1 MEISFV
7 EQFVGSHV
15 RDPFGR
21 VVGTLVSVYSNV
33 DGEVEAI
40 ELALGG
46 NTFTTIPA
54 ERLMKKDDK
63 LVIMPEW
70 MSEARSV
77 YRKLDT
83 AMRRLKALET
93 MMKNGDFNPDI
104 VAEARKKV
112 EQQMGK
118 LKGKLGEV
126 KKMIKDRLN
135 ELEDQVLQMDK
146 ALVNLQM
153 SYIAGEISERRYQQA
168 ASAIRQQKEIAME
181 EKKALKEWIEK
192 LERLERE
199 PVEVN
204 EEKVASTPQTTST
217 TVAPLTIDLQD

>member
-1 MEISFV
+1 
-7 EQFVGSHV
+7 V

-33 DGEVEAI
+33 DGEVEAV
-40 ELALGG
+40 EVALGG
-46 NTFTTIPA
+46 NKFTTVPA

-70 MSEARSV
+70 MAEARSV

-93 MMKNGDFNPDI
+93 MAKNGDFNPDI

-118 LKGKLGEV
+118 LKGKLSEV
-126 KKMIKDRLN
+126 KKMIRERIN

-168 ASAIRQQKEIAME
+168 ASAIRQQKEIAFE
-181 EKKALKEWIEK
+181 EKKSLKEWMEK

-199 PVEVN
+199 PVEVHE
-204 EEKVASTPQTTST
+204 EEKAAQVPQTAT
-217 TVAPLTIDLQD
+217 TAVTPLTIDLQD

>member
-1 MEISFV
+1 MEVSFV

-21 VVGTLVSVYSNV
+21 IVGTLVSIYSNV
-33 DGEVEAI
+33 DGEVEAV
-40 ELALGG
+40 EVALGG
-46 NTFTTIPA
+46 NRFTTIPA
-54 ERLMKKDDK
+54 ERLSKKDDE

-70 MSEARSV
+70 MAEARSV

-83 AMRRLKALET
+83 AMRRLKALDA
-93 MMKNGDFNPDI
+93 MMKSGDFNPEI

-126 KKMIKDRLN
+126 KKMIKERLN
-135 ELEDQVLQMDK
+135 ELDDQILQMEK

-168 ASAIRQQKEIAME
+168 VSSIRHQKEIAFE
-181 EKKALKEWIEK
+181 EKKALKEWMEKLEK
-192 LERLERE
+192 LERE
-199 PVEVN
+199 PA
-204 EEKVASTPQTTST
+204 EEKEEKPVHQQAPATASSPI
-217 TVAPLTIDLQD
+217 VLDLAD

>member
-15 RDPFGR
+15 QDPFGR
-21 VVGTLVSVYSNV
+21 VVGTLVSVYSNI
-33 DGEVEAI
+33 DGEVEAV
-40 ELALGG
+40 ELALGE
-46 NTFTTIPA
+46 NKFTTVPA
-54 ERLMKKDDK
+54 ERLGKKDGK
-63 LVIMPEW
+63 LVIMPLW

-93 MMKNGDFNPDI
+93 MSNNDDFNPDL
-104 VAEARKKV
+104 VAEAKKKV
-112 EQQMGK
+112 EQQMSK
-118 LKGKLGEV
+118 LKERLADV
-126 KKMIKDRLN
+126 KRMIRERIN
-135 ELEDQVLQMDK
+135 ELEDQMIQMEK

-168 ASAIRQQKEIAME
+168 AATIRQQKEIVNE
-181 EKKALKEWIEK
+181 EKRALKEWLEK

-199 PVEVN
+199 PAEVREQPKAVEP
-204 EEKVASTPQTTST
+204 PQTST
-217 TVAPLTIDLQD
+217 TPIMIDLQD

>member
-135 ELEDQVLQMDK
+135 ELEDQALQMDK

-181 EKKALKEWIEK
+181 EKRALKEWMEK

-204 EEKVASTPQTTST
+204 EEKATSVPQTTST
-217 TVAPLTIDLQD
+217 SVAPLTIDLQD